1 MEKIVIKKD
10 IRKEEKV
17 EAKDEKE
24 SLLAN
29 VFRYHCS
36 TNIDAFDSSNSEES
50 NWQSV
55 VYFSPFVYT
64 NAGHN
69 YVKSGN
75 EARIRIIAYTF
86 IKSTM

>member
-36 TNIDAFDSSNSEES
+36 TNIDAFN
-50 NWQSV
+50 
-55 VYFSPFVYT
+55 FLTF
-64 NAGHN
+64 GG
-69 YVKSGN
+69 VKLADCGLL
-75 EARIRIIAYTF
+75 
-86 IKSTM
+86 